1 MLSLYSL
8 IWTFLIS
15 CPMVLLI
22 FILRRRS
29 DYLSRYGVTFILI
42 LYIFCTVRMLVPIE
56 IPGHQKIIRDPY
68 LFSYIMNMYA
78 KSEDISKEIVMAI
91 VFGTWIIGIIVSSF
105 IHRAKLRKA
114 KKSLENWAFESDGRA
129 ERILKKIDASCNI
142 DICYSALVIEPFIQG
157 LFHPTIYLPDKECN
171 DRELEFILTH
181 EYLHWKRKD
190 LWKKT
195 ILLVVNII
203 FWWNPLAYLLRSD
216 LNQIIELNCD
226 NTMSKRYSEL
236 QTLDYLDTLTYM
248 AGGKRRNFDEASSD
262 SLGFIKEMEMHP
274 IKQRFQYVMFK
285 QENRKARRKANIFIF
300 CCCFIWFTV
309 SYYFIL
315 QPDYGMPTIREY
327 QQNMPY
333 VKDKD
338 SENEISIVDDEN
350 SYLEELE
357 DGSYLF
363 HYAGY
368 TEKVSKKDVESGM
381 YNIYPIIK
389 YEKK

>member
-1 MLSLYSL
+1 MNKTIATKRQRGMGDMLSLYSL

-78 KSEDISKEIVMAI
+78 KSEDISKEIVMAV
-91 VFGTWIIGIIVSSF
+91 VFGIWIIGIIVSSF
-105 IHRAKLRKA
+105 IHRARLRKA
-114 KKSLENWAFESDGRA
+114 KMSLTNWTFEGDGRA
-129 ERILKKIDASCNI
+129 EKILKKIDASC
-142 DICYSALVIEPFIQG
+142 DIKVCYSAVVIEPFIQG
-157 LFHPTIYLPDKECN
+157 LFHPTIYLPEKECN
-171 DRELEFILTH
+171 DRELEFVLTH

-190 LWKKT
+190 LWKKA
-195 ILLVVNII
+195 ILLAVNII

-248 AGGKRRNFDEASSD
+248 AGGKRRNFDEVSSD

-285 QENRKARRKANIFIF
+285 QENRKARRKANVFIF
-300 CCCFIWFTV
+300 CFCFVWLIA

-315 QPDYGMPTIREY
+315 FCNRIMVCQLHKSINKICPVWKM
-327 QQNMPY
+327 
-333 VKDKD
+333 VKMK
-338 SENEISIVDDEN
+338 
-350 SYLEELE
+350 YL
-357 DGSYLF
+357 
-363 HYAGY
+363 
-368 TEKVSKKDVESGM
+368 
-381 YNIYPIIK
+381 
-389 YEKK
+389 